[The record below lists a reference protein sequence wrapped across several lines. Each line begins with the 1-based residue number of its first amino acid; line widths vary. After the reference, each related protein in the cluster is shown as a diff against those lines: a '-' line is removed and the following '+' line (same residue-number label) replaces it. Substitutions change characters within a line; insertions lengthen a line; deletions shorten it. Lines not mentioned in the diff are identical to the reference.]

1 MKDANGKFTL
11 IMVCLGG
18 SPDMVVTTELEHKEV
33 IGITR
38 QRKGKSPL
46 GREDCM
52 CKCPVVEILLLRS
65 NVLVLG

>member
-1 MKDANGKFTL
+1 MKDASWKFTL
-11 IMVCLGG
+11 IMVCLGS
-18 SPDMVVTTELEHKEV
+18 SPDIVTTELEHKEV

-52 CKCPVVEILLLRS
+52 
-65 NVLVLG
+65 